1 MKIKYG
7 VSLLPANYRGT
18 FFEKMLCMGEQTF
31 LGKFIGG
38 CVFYTGTDHQIVHG
52 GKLMVKRFQMLSQ
65 FSFPVIDLGLGY

>member
-31 LGKFIGG
+31 LGKFMG
-38 CVFYTGTDHQIVHG
+38 VFYVGTNDQIMQEWN
-52 GKLMVKRFQMLSQ
+52 LMVKRFQRTSQ
-65 FSFPVIDLGLGY
+65 VSSPLIYPDLAY

>member
-1 MKIKYG
+1 MKINHG

-18 FFEKMLCMGEQTF
+18 FFEKTICMGEQTF

-38 CVFYTGTDHQIVHG
+38 CVFYTGTNHQIVHG
-52 GKLMVKRFQMLSQ
+52 RKLMVKRFQMLSQ